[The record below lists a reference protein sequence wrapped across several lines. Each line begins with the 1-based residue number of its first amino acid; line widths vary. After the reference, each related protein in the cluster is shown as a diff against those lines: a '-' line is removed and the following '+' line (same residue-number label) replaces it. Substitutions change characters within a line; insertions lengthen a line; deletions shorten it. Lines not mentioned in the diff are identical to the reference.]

1 MLSIGL
7 IGCGRVAA
15 NVHIPSIRRIREARI
30 VAFAEPDEERRVAG
44 SALIPG
50 AIALENP
57 SDLLDMAEVEAVVVC
72 LPNELHAQTAV
83 AAIERGRHVYLEKPI
98 ALSLEEAER
107 VIAARERAGV
117 IGMMG
122 FNQRFNR
129 LYREL
134 REQIALREHGD
145 WQAARTV
152 LTAPEIDLPEWKRVR
167 RRGGGALLDQASH
180 HFDLARYLFDDEIAE
195 VSAELHSHRSEDDTA
210 VVNLRLTRGLLVQSF
225 FSIHAANE
233 ARIEV
238 YAERGRISV
247 DRYRPHGLNL
257 MYRVERRR
265 APARDPSFEEAFSRF
280 VAAVRGGSL
289 VTPSFED
296 GYRSLA
302 AVLAADASARSGRK
316 VVPSPMKRES
326 VG

>member
-1 MLSIGL
+1 M
-7 IGCGRVAA
+7 
-15 NVHIPSIRRIREARI
+15 HIPSIKRIREARI
-30 VAFAEPDEERRVAG
+30 VAFAEPDEKRRVAG

-50 AIALENP
+50 ALALENP
-57 SDLLDMAEVEAVVVC
+57 FDLLDMAAVEAVVVC

-98 ALSLEEAER
+98 ALSLEDAER

-134 REQIALREHGD
+134 REQIALRKHGD
-145 WQAARTV
+145 WHAMRTV
-152 LTAPEIDLPEWKRVR
+152 LSAPEIDLPDWKQVR

-180 HFDLARYLFDDEIAE
+180 HFDLARYLFDDEISE

-225 FSIHAANE
+225 FSIHSANE
-233 ARIEV
+233 DRIEV
-238 YAERGRISV
+238 YAERGRISA
-247 DRYRPHGLNL
+247 DRYRLHGLNL
-257 MYRVERRR
+257 LYRVERRR
-265 APARDPSFEEAFSRF
+265 APAHDPSFGEAFSRF
-280 VAAVRGGSL
+280 VTAVRTGSP

-296 GYRSLA
+296 GFRSLA
-302 AVLAADASARSGRK
+302 AVLAADASARSGRR